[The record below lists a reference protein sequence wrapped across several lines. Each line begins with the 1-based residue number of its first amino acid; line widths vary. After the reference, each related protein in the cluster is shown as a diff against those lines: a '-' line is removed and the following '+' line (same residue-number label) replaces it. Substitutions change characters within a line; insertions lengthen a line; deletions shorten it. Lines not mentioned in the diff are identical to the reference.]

1 VHVKKTVN
9 AVGFLFKAPLILLFL
24 FVINWMT
31 FTGEWWFKWAAFGI
45 GIAWVLS
52 LFRVLRAI
60 ILAGGLAALA
70 GYVASRH
77 R

>member
-1 VHVKKTVN
+1 MRKTAH
-9 AVGFLFKAPLILLFL
+9 AVGFLFKAPLILAFL

-31 FTGEWWFKWAAFGI
+31 FSGDWWVKWAALGI

-52 LFRVLRAI
+52 LFRVIRAV

-70 GYVASRH
+70 GYIGSR